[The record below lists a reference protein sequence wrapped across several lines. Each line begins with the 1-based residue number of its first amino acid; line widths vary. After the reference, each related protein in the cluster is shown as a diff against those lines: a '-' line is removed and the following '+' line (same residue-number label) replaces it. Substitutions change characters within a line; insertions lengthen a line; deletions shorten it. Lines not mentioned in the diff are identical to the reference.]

1 MPRTYDDI
9 DIYLFFLFYTVHH
22 WDALLERVLL
32 NHYTLVFINF
42 RLGTSQSSC
51 EPKGSTSG
59 FPSPLFT
66 GYYCHMHAV
75 YNPMQQHYPELCS
88 ADFMFQICILWH
100 WHNAWHLT
108 FLCNFIHNY
117 PASLFASLVFTRFPL
132 PPKTFLMSLQLFLP
146 WLLFKYLCKM
156 AVNMSNI
163 SVCIQYHS
171 PSKPSLAI
179 QLSLHYFFLFW

>member
-1 MPRTYDDI
+1 MKSEKDFINISHLNLMPRTYDDI
-9 DIYLFFLFYTVHH
+9 DIYLFFLFYTVH
-22 WDALLERVLL
+22 LQRVLL
-32 NHYTLVFINF
+32 NHYTLVFIHF

-66 GYYCHMHAV
+66 GYYWHMHAV

-108 FLCNFIHNY
+108 FLCNFINNY
-117 PASLFASLVFTRFPL
+117 PHYLLHWFSRDSLCL
-132 PPKTFLMSLQLFLP
+132 PRHF
-146 WLLFKYLCKM
+146 
-156 AVNMSNI
+156 
-163 SVCIQYHS
+163 
-171 PSKPSLAI
+171 
-179 QLSLHYFFLFW
+179 